1 MNHPQ
6 PGDEEAALIR
16 PQAGDQAVQVREGAD
31 GFKAD
36 GPASVPA
43 FEIPDVAL
51 DAIGLPADVMAQQ
64 VPTLAEAVEP
74 VDAGPPTVMHDP
86 HADPIAATV
95 AVAPDDAA
103 GDDRQAAAQAQ
114 PDEADTWLVQMQMR
128 IDRLAEDVRVLNDR
142 LDQFVNHTKV

>member
-6 PGDEEAALIR
+6 PSDEQAALIR
-16 PQAGDQAVQVREGAD
+16 AQASDQPVQVRGDAE

-74 VDAGPPTVMHDP
+74 ADAGPPTVLHDP
-86 HADPIAATV
+86 QTGPIAAV
-95 AVAPDDAA
+95 ATAAPGDGAD
-103 GDDRQAAAQAQ
+103 DDRHAAAQAQ
-114 PDEADTWLVQMQMR
+114 PDAADTWLVQMQMR
-128 IDRLAEDVRVLNDR
+128 IDRLSEDVRVLNDR